1 MVNAIRLS
9 LAAPQGGSR
18 NSSQTWNSSRWDT
31 VRQTVETVAV
41 DALAMDDSPRCSGVV
56 PEHVAALAETPHPL
70 PPIIVHRATMRV
82 IDGRHRLLAA
92 RMRGRP
98 TIDVRFYEG
107 DEAHAFA
114 LAVKSNI
121 AHGLP
126 LTAADRKRA
135 AARVIASHPQ
145 WSDRLIASV
154 TGLAPATVADIR
166 RRSAAGSAERI
177 RIGRDGRIRPVDA
190 TEGRRRAG
198 ELILADPSLSLRQI
212 ARAAGISPETARDV
226 RNRLRRG
233 EDPLPSR
240 RRRKRT
246 APARPDAPKPEPVG
260 AVGVKPAGAGA
271 RGRPGPPGRGRGSTT
286 SRCGTASWRSSAS
299 GRIRRCG
306 STRPG
311 GRCCGCSRCTRSA
324 PSSGTGSSKRFRR
337 TARRGWPGRPT
348 SAPARGRSSPT
359 GWKAPWPE
367 TGRPEPAAD
376 RPLGPV
382 LAEHRAQRHSRGAG
396 GAALADR
403 GGGSRSGRRR
413 RRARRPIAPCRNRE
427 RPSCADGERTSR

>member
-260 AVGVKPAGAGA
+260 AVGVKPAGAGGA
-271 RGRPGPPGRGRGSTT
+271 RPAGAAGPGARIDHLPVRDRLMAVERLRADPALRFNEAGRALLRLLAVHTI
-286 SRCGTASWRSSAS
+286 SAEQWD
-299 GRIRRCG
+299 RIVQEVPAHCAEGVARAADECARAWAEFADRLEG
-306 STRPG
+306 AVARD
-311 GRCCGCSRCTRSA
+311 RSA
-324 PSSGTGSSKRFRR
+324 
-337 TARRGWPGRPT
+337 
-348 SAPARGRSSPT
+348 
-359 GWKAPWPE
+359 
-367 TGRPEPAAD
+367 
-376 RPLGPV
+376 
-382 LAEHRAQRHSRGAG
+382 
-396 GAALADR
+396 
-403 GGGSRSGRRR
+403 
-413 RRARRPIAPCRNRE
+413 
-427 RPSCADGERTSR
+427 